1 MSEMNEKFLKELKEV
16 ENKENELI
24 EKIAN
29 AVTEIKQQNDELKT
43 HLSKNKNIN
52 VRIDKSDMG
61 MILTLVNG
69 LRAIKIPEEIK
80 LKKIETI
87 DIANKT
93 RKWLLYY
100 FACSFLVVI
109 LSVVFG
115 VYSYQYEYFPK
126 KELQISD
133 KQKKWMI
140 DYVEYMGEKN
150 FQTHRQFLK
159 ENPIPE

>member
-115 VYSYQYEYFPK
+115 VYSYQYEYSPK

-133 KQKKWMI
+133 KQKEWLINYANEMRVKHP
-140 DYVEYMGEKN
+140 DA
-150 FQTHRQFLK
+150 HRK
-159 ENPIPE
+159 YIRKNPIP